1 MVFVVGWGDG
11 WGDTVDRRGREK
23 SAYFGEEESIVYIL
37 NMFTKKSYFLV
48 RTLKLKL
55 QML

>member
-37 NMFTKKSYFLV
+37 NMFIKKSYFLV